1 MLKLI
6 EAEAGLWER
15 FQREPETFGTALAR
29 GAGRPDHGVLRRWQ
43 RAHELGVTPDGAAH
57 PVGIGSHELDV
68 RRDTALG
75 TLREGTSILEA
86 LESDVGARGLLT
98 LVADA
103 SGVIVRARG
112 GAAFSDEVRR
122 TRLIAG
128 ARWDESARG
137 TNAIGTALVEARPIA
152 VVGRAHFEVV
162 NHGLFCYAAP
172 IVDLFGEVVA
182 VVDVSG
188 PLSLE
193 AESIATAVEGAALA
207 IEDLLRMHAYAGSG
221 AGSRRLLERMLD
233 RSSSPALL
241 IEAPGRVRRMNA
253 AAAAELDLHGDASV
267 ERVFGLGWPELLR
280 ASAAGT
286 AIFETRRRRFEVEFE
301 PVTDVRGRTLALV
314 CFLQREVTRARP
326 RRASTA
332 PAAALPAAFASI
344 VAADPQ
350 LIEAKHKTARLAPS
364 DVPVLLLA
372 ETGTGK
378 ELFARAIHQ
387 SSPRAAHALVSVNC
401 GALASTLLES
411 ELFGYAPGAFTGAS
425 RSGTEGKLA
434 AAHRGTL
441 FLDEL
446 AEMPASVQAML
457 LRFLEDGT
465 YSRVGEATT
474 RRADVRIVAATCRDL
489 PKLVDD
495 GNFRSDLF
503 YRIHGASVRLPP
515 LRERTDRLDLARA
528 LVASAA
534 GALGIARPPELGA
547 SAEAWILDHTWPGNV
562 RELKSAIQH
571 AIAMSSG
578 RSLEVEDFPEA
589 LVTTPQGGAAVTDG
603 PRSQALRTM
612 AQAAVGRARGNMSE
626 AARALGVA
634 RSTLYRMMRAPRRR
648 D

>member
-6 EAEAGLWER
+6 EEEKGLWER
-15 FQREPETFGTALAR
+15 FQQEPETFVA
-29 GAGRPDHGVLRRWQ
+29 GAGIVPRWRRA
-43 RAHELGVTPDGAAH
+43 RELGVLPDGHAH
-57 PVGIGSHELDV
+57 PLGVASHELEV

-86 LESDVGARGLLT
+86 LEAEVGSSGLLT

-112 GAAFSDEVRR
+112 GTAFSEEVRR

-128 ARWDESARG
+128 ARWDEGARG
-137 TNAIGTALVEARPIA
+137 TNAIGTALAEARPVA
-152 VVGRAHFEVV
+152 VVGRAHFEAV

-172 IVDLFGEVVA
+172 VLDVFGEVVA

-188 PLSLE
+188 PLALE
-193 AESIATAVEGAALA
+193 SDSVVAAVEGAAHA
-207 IEDLLRMHAYAGSG
+207 IEELLRTHAYASSG

-233 RSSSPALL
+233 RSATAALL
-241 IEAPGRVRRMNA
+241 VEAPGRVRRMND

-267 ERVFGLGWPELLR
+267 ERVFCLGWSELLR
-280 ASAAGT
+280 ASASGT

-301 PVTDVRGRTLALV
+301 PVLDARGRTLALV
-314 CFLQREVTRARP
+314 CFLERETARARP
-326 RRASTA
+326 RRSSLSA
-332 PAAALPAAFASI
+332 PPSAALPAAFASI
-344 VAADPQ
+344 VAVDPQ
-350 LIEAKHKTARLAPS
+350 LVEAKHKTARLAAS

-387 SSPRAAHALVSVNC
+387 SSPRAGHALVSVNC
-401 GALASTLLES
+401 GALAGSLLES

-425 RSGTEGKLA
+425 RGGAEGKLA

-465 YSRVGEATT
+465 YSRVGEATV

-495 GNFRSDLF
+495 GTFRSDLF
-503 YRIHGASVRLPP
+503 YRVHGGSVRLPP
-515 LRERTDRLDLARA
+515 LRERVDRLELARA

-534 GALGIARPPELGA
+534 TAVGIARPPELGA

-571 AIAMSSG
+571 AIAMASG

-589 LVTTPQGGAAVTDG
+589 LVTTLPGGAAVTDG
-603 PRSQALRTM
+603 PRQHALRTM
-612 AQAAVGRARGNMSE
+612 AEAAVSRARGNMSE

-634 RSTLYRMMRAPRRR
+634 RSTLYRMLRAPRAR